1 MSKAERTR
9 QFIIE
14 KTATLFN
21 SQGYAVTSLS
31 DITELTGLTKGSI
44 YGNFSN
50 KDEVVT
56 EVFKYNA
63 SKLLKE
69 IDAAIVEKQSPYEQL
84 LAIVNFYR
92 TIGQKPFIVGGCPL
106 INAATEADDNL
117 AFLQPAVQAS
127 FRFWHKKVVDIL
139 KRGEVSQHFKLGLD
153 AEMYSSTFII
163 LIEGGILL
171 SRSLKQSVQLDI
183 ALDRIL
189 KIIEDEIRI

>member
-31 DITELTGLTKGSI
+31 DITALTGLTKGSI

-127 FRFWHKKVVDIL
+127 FLFWHKKVVDIL
-139 KRGEVSQHFKLGLD
+139 KRGEVSQHFKAGLD

>member
-31 DITELTGLTKGSI
+31 DITALTGLTKGSI

-127 FRFWHKKVVDIL
+127 FLFWHKKVVDIL
-139 KRGEVSQHFKLGLD
+139 KRGEVSQHFKSGLD

-189 KIIEDEIRI
+189 KIIEDEIRK

>member
-31 DITELTGLTKGSI
+31 DITALTGLTKGSI

>member
-31 DITELTGLTKGSI
+31 DITALTGLTKRSI

-63 SKLLKE
+63 SKLLKGM
-69 IDAAIVEKQSPYEQL
+69 DAAIVEKQSPYEQL

-127 FRFWHKKVVDIL
+127 FLFWHKKVVDIL
-139 KRGEVSQHFKLGLD
+139 KRGEVSQHFKAGLD